1 MNIQLMD
8 VQREFENHGKEYE
21 EAILSVARSGF
32 YIGGTEV
39 ENFEEEFAVYVGAK
53 YAVSCGNGTNAL
65 VIAMRALEIG
75 EGDEV
80 ITVAFTFFATGE
92 SIAAVGACPVFVDVD
107 KNSYCIDTNL
117 IEEKI
122 TSKTKAILPVHLYGN
137 CANMQE
143 IKRIAQK
150 YNLKIIADCAQ
161 AIGTKYNGDTSGILG
176 DISCFSFFPTK
187 NLGGG
192 IGDGGMIVTNN
203 EEIADICKALRA
215 HGSGKGGD
223 FLFRKKGGV
232 LSGNNEKINLNRFD
246 KYHNYLIGYNSRL
259 DSIQAA
265 FLRRKLKYI
274 EEFISERRA
283 VAKYYNSNLLNSNYV
298 IPKET
303 EGSRHS
309 YYLYILQHKNSEYI
323 MSVLGK
329 KGIESR
335 TYYPIPLHLQVA
347 FRYLKCKEG
356 MLPKTEHLCNTTFA
370 IPIYPQ
376 IKDKERKYIVDTLI
390 DID

>member
-192 IGDGGMIVTNN
+192 
-203 EEIADICKALRA
+203 
-215 HGSGKGGD
+215 
-223 FLFRKKGGV
+223 
-232 LSGNNEKINLNRFD
+232 NRRWRND
-246 KYHNYLIGYNSRL
+246 CY
-259 DSIQAA
+259 Q
-265 FLRRKLKYI
+265 
-274 EEFISERRA
+274 
-283 VAKYYNSNLLNSNYV
+283 
-298 IPKET
+298 
-303 EGSRHS
+303 
-309 YYLYILQHKNSEYI
+309 
-323 MSVLGK
+323 
-329 KGIESR
+329 
-335 TYYPIPLHLQVA
+335 
-347 FRYLKCKEG
+347 
-356 MLPKTEHLCNTTFA
+356 
-370 IPIYPQ
+370 
-376 IKDKERKYIVDTLI
+376 
-390 DID
+390 